1 MTDTER
7 INYADFSND
16 ELLDWWFNNRIEY
29 NKLYKEM
36 DKIKY
41 VLDQRMKANRARS
54 ITHQLV
60 SAEMGAPTAIVDR
73 LISLREVV
81 GAEEF
86 KRAFTPAHTETRE
99 VDVPDK
105 INMTVVNGWAKQGDH
120 IRDIID
126 HGTDH
131 ESAILTLKLKKQDP
145 LDKFFPGVNND
156 KQD

>member
-1 MTDTER
+1 MTDTET

-16 ELLDWWFNNRIEY
+16 ELLDWWFNKRIEY

-36 DKIKY
+36 DIIKY

-81 GAEEF
+81 GVEEF
-86 KRAFTPAHTETRE
+86 NRAFTPAHIETKA

-105 INMTVVNGWAKQGDH
+105 FNMTVVNGWAKQGNH
-120 IRDIID
+120 IREIID

-131 ESAILTLKLKKQDP
+131 ESATLTLKLKEQYH
-145 LDKFFPGVNND
+145 NA
-156 KQD
+156 

>member
-1 MTDTER
+1 MTDTET
-7 INYADFSND
+7 INYAEWSND
-16 ELLDWWFNNRIEY
+16 ELLNQWFNNRIEY

-54 ITHQLV
+54 IPHQLV

-86 KRAFTPAHTETRE
+86 NRAFTPAHIETKS

-105 INMTVVNGWAKQGDH
+105 INMTVVNGWAKQGNH
-120 IRDIID
+120 IREIID

-131 ESAILTLKLKKQDP
+131 ESATLTLKLKEQYR
-145 LDKFFPGVNND
+145 NA
-156 KQD
+156 

>member
-1 MTDTER
+1 MTEQVMRPHT
-7 INYADFSND
+7 DFSNE
-16 ELLDWWFNNRIEY
+16 ELLDEWVLLRTQY
-29 NKLYKEM
+29 NELYKEM
-36 DKIKY
+36 DIIKY

-86 KRAFTPAHTETRE
+86 KRAFTPAHIETKE

-145 LDKFFPGVNND
+145 LDKFFPGVKDD